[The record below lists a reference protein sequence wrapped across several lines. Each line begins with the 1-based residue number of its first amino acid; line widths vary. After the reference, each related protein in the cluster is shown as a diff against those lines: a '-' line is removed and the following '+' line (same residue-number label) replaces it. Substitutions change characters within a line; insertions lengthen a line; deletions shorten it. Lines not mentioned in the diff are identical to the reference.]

1 MLNHKVR
8 DLYQPM
14 QSYSFARR
22 IGSTGGS
29 GKPDCSVYS
38 LDVQGGNVN
47 HVPLQL

>member
-1 MLNHKVR
+1 MLNHKMC

-22 IGSTGGS
+22 IGSAGGS
-29 GKPDCSVYS
+29 GKPDCLIYS

-47 HVPLQL
+47 DVPQ